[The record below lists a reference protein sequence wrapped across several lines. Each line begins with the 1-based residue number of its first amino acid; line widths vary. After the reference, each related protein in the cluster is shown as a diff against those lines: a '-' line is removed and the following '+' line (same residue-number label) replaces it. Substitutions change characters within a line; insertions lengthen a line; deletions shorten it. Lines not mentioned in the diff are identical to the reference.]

1 MPLKHLLL
9 VSFTMYSSHHEYVRR
24 EVLRRREFNQVIC
37 RSSQWGCI
45 YVWVLVFT
53 LQCHEPVTDHVLT
66 HDSRPGLA
74 CLTGTVC
81 TKSKFVIFL
90 LLKLIIYDKKLF
102 RSRGR
107 TVVGYRGLKLGK
119 STALWGKKKK
129 TLLHIVFFFIVPFLI
144 STEVEAP
151 LARAFASYESSHL
164 RWNIHTLP
172 QAFFFFSFIQTELY
186 ITATFALRAC
196 ASELLFVKWNKK
208 KKEGRRKGDRYDR
221 IHEDGRTDSPSHACV
236 SSED

>member
-1 MPLKHLLL
+1 MHLLFLIKQRWCISMPLKHLLL

-119 STALWGKKKK
+119 MTALWGKKKK
-129 TLLHIVFFFIVPFLI
+129 LCSTL
-144 STEVEAP
+144 
-151 LARAFASYESSHL
+151 SS
-164 RWNIHTLP
+164 
-172 QAFFFFSFIQTELY
+172 S
-186 ITATFALRAC
+186 
-196 ASELLFVKWNKK
+196 LLCHF
-208 KKEGRRKGDRYDR
+208 
-221 IHEDGRTDSPSHACV
+221 
-236 SSED
+236 